1 MTETHNADPEEHK
14 MPLLEHL
21 VELRRRLLYSVVAF
35 LVAFVVCYAFSKNL
49 YGFLVQPLATIME
62 EVGGS
67 QRMIYTE
74 LTEVFFTYLKVSA
87 FGALIVTF
95 PVFAAQ
101 FWLFLAPGLYK
112 HEKKA
117 LLPFML
123 ATPVLFALGA
133 AMVYYVVMPMAW
145 RYLLGFQTGAA
156 DTALPI
162 QLEAK
167 VGEYLGLV
175 MTLIFAFGISFEMPV
190 ALTLMARVG
199 LVTAQGL
206 ADKRRFAIVGVFVF
220 AAILTPP
227 DVISQVALAIP
238 MVGLY
243 ELSIVACRMME
254 KKRQEAEDA
263 APDFDETDFNES

>member
-1 MTETHNADPEEHK
+1 MTATHDDPESSK

-35 LVAFVVCYAFSKNL
+35 LIAFFICYGFSQDI
-49 YGFLVQPLATIME
+49 YGFLLRPLAQAME
-62 EVGGS
+62 AAGGS

-87 FGALIVTF
+87 FGALVVTF
-95 PVFAAQ
+95 PVFASQ
-101 FWLFLAPGLYK
+101 FWLFLAPGLYR

-117 LLPFML
+117 LLPFL
-123 ATPVLFALGA
+123 VATPLLFALGA

-145 RYLLGFQTGAA
+145 TYLLGFQTGAA
-156 DTALPI
+156 DTVLPI

-190 ALTLMARVG
+190 LLTLLARVG
-199 LVTAQGL
+199 LVTATGL

-227 DVISQVALAIP
+227 DVISQIALAIP
-238 MVGLY
+238 MLGLY
-243 ELSIVACRMME
+243 EISILTCRMME
-254 KKRQEAEDA
+254 KKRRESEEND
-263 APDFDETDFNES
+263 PDFDETDFNEG